1 MAFDFRTKYNRPKL
15 VEEVNDGKSKVET
28 AGYVPAEV
36 QIMDMLSAGM
46 RLNEYRKDR
55 FDFAADEVVPD
66 DFVDPTRS
74 PSFDL
79 ADATAISRDVDSRL
93 AEAKRLIAEA
103 EENKEKEVV
112 EEKKE

>member
-1 MAFDFRTKYNRPKL
+1 MAVDFRTKYNRPNL

-36 QIMDMLSAGM
+36 QIMDMLSAGI

-66 DFVDPTRS
+66 DFIDPTRS
-74 PSFDL
+74 PGFDL
-79 ADATAISRDVDSRL
+79 ADASIIGRDVDSRL
-93 AEAKRLIAEA
+93 KEAKRLIDEAEA
-103 EENKEKEVV
+103 AKEKEVV